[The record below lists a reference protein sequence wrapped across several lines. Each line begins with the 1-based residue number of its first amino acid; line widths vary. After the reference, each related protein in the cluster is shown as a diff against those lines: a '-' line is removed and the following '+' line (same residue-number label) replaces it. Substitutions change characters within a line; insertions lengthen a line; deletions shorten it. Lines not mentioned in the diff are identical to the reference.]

1 MKPGSTFLFYFDIFM
16 FFFTNG
22 ILDLFLLLHK
32 SENDVN
38 KKMYNDFRNRIS
50 CEFYIFTFCVK
61 KDESH
66 TSLKLHDD

>member
-1 MKPGSTFLFYFDIFM
+1 MKPGSTFLFYSDIFM

-38 KKMYNDFRNRIS
+38 KKKCTMILGI
-50 CEFYIFTFCVK
+50 EFHVNFIHSPFVLRK
-61 KDESH
+61 MKVIQV
-66 TSLKLHDD
+66 